1 MAIHFNC
8 SSSTSQLELETL
20 VLSNASPKESASQH
34 FPFSIA
40 VKHSQSVGTFCLLL
54 IYFFLFVSI
63 PHCALAEITWIKKRK
78 KKTGKNSDDVDKSV
92 RSWFLWIAWTRDIK
106 KNTYI
111 EGKASESGTD
121 VRTGNRRE
129 FDARR
134 FRIGKIYQGEA
145 VKGFVVFK
153 CDQWQVKQPSGER
166 NRDTETS
173 NTSYYH
179 FICATEGAGPTWD
192 EDMRSPSGNP
202 PVLQRIPLLFLS
214 EQFRVIEL
222 ILSWYFHCM

>member
-20 VLSNASPKESASQH
+20 VLSNASPKESASRH

-63 PHCALAEITWIKKRK
+63 PHCALAEILELKKVK

-121 VRTGNRRE
+121 VRTRNRRE

-134 FRIGKIYQGEA
+134 FRIGKMYRG
-145 VKGFVVFK
+145 G
-153 CDQWQVKQPSGER
+153 S
-166 NRDTETS
+166 S
-173 NTSYYH
+173 
-179 FICATEGAGPTWD
+179 
-192 EDMRSPSGNP
+192 
-202 PVLQRIPLLFLS
+202 QRLCG
-214 EQFRVIEL
+214 V
-222 ILSWYFHCM
+222 